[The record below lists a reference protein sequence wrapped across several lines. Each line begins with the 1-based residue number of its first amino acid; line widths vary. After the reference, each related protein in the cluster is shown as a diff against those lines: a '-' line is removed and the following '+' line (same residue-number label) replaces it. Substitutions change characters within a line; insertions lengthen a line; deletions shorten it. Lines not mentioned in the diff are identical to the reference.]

1 MFELIDLY
9 KLLEKKRF
17 TGEENM
23 TFFCPVLKNI
33 FRKESSMWI
42 SPTNAC
48 PSVIL
53 EGEDYGL
60 ETSIN
65 TDHQPPGIRAK

>member
-1 MFELIDLY
+1 
-9 KLLEKKRF
+9 
-17 TGEENM
+17 
-23 TFFCPVLKNI
+23 
-33 FRKESSMWI
+33 MWI